1 MALKRRRYEAGKEAA
16 SEYAELLHKRV
27 GEEKA
32 KKAEDRKRRASSMR
46 K

>member
-1 MALKRRRYEAGKEAA
+1 MHSQQA
-16 SEYAELLHKRV
+16 EYASILHKRV

-32 KKAEDRKRRASSMR
+32 KQVEIKKRRASSMR

>member
-1 MALKRRRYEAGKEAA
+1 MLTLMMIQ

-32 KKAEDRKRRASSMR
+32 KQQELRKRRASSMR